1 MLPVLTLILL
11 LFYVVSVLRNEFS
24 MTSVT
29 IRFLVTHLILFS
41 LLLVALGNIE
51 SLVPPIHYFFVF
63 LPYFI
68 FRVLF
73 QLVRNKSINFSE
85 KEKKIIILLPF
96 IGIVTLTFSFRL
108 SLLAISEILDKVPI
122 IDSSSNLFYFF

>member
-1 MLPVLTLILL
+1 
-11 LFYVVSVLRNEFS
+11 

-51 SLVPPIHYFFVF
+51 SLAPPIHYFFVF

-108 SLLAISEILDKVPI
+108 LLLAISEILDKVPI